1 MGGCGV
7 EVTRMSHDGL
17 VGGEDA
23 DKQKHRAVVSGTLFV
38 EPRYRR
44 QGVAQRLLREAEGKA
59 RAWGC
64 SELMLL
70 VKRGNKP
77 ALKLY
82 SKMGYETLPW
92 TRDHGTDIC
101 MRRYVFKPDL
111 HTFKSCLPQ
120 VQYVEPSRFTFGYPV
135 N

>member
-1 MGGCGV
+1 
-7 EVTRMSHDGL
+7 
-17 VGGEDA
+17 
-23 DKQKHRAVVSGTLFV
+23 VSG
-38 EPRYRR
+38 PSS
-44 QGVAQRLLREAEGKA
+44 
-59 RAWGC
+59 RAWVSC
-64 SELMLL
+64 
-70 VKRGNKP
+70 V
-77 ALKLY
+77 KLY